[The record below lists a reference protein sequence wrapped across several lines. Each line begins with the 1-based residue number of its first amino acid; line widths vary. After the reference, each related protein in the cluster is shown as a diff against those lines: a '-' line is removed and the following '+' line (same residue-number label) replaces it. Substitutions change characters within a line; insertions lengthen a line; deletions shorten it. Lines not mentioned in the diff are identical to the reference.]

1 MTREEFLLLRCEKIE
16 AYGKKI
22 DDIVK
27 KLDKQLKTPWVQAYV
42 QADIDPRH
50 LDFIMEDGVQDVLS
64 YREGVRCCMMGDVYP
79 RDRVLKGDS
88 SFDMGYNNEYAL
100 EQLKDVESRTE
111 KPIYEDLG

>member
-1 MTREEFLLLRCEKIE
+1 MTREEFLLLRCKNIE
-16 AYGKKI
+16 SAGKKI
-22 DDIVK
+22 DDIIK
-27 KLDKQLKTPWVQAYV
+27 KLDKQLKTPL

-50 LDFIMEDGVQDVLS
+50 FDFIMQDGVQDTAS
-64 YREGVRCCMMGDVYP
+64 YREGCRDCMEGNVYQ

-88 SFDMGYNNEYAL
+88 SYDQGYGNEYAL

>member
-1 MTREEFLLLRCEKIE
+1 MTKEEFLLLRCEKIE

-27 KLDKQLKTPWVQAYV
+27 KLDKQLKTPTV
-42 QADIDPRH
+42 DIDPRH
-50 LDFIMEDGVQDVLS
+50 FDFIMEDGVQDVIS
-64 YREGVRCCMMGDVYP
+64 YRQGVRDCMEGNVYQ

-88 SFDMGYNNEYAL
+88 SYDIGYNNEYAL

-111 KPIYEDLG
+111 EPTYEDLG

>member
-27 KLDKQLKTPWVQAYV
+27 KLDRQLKTPTV
-42 QADIDPRH
+42 DIDPRH
-50 LDFIMEDGVQDVLS
+50 FDFIMQDGVQDVIS
-64 YREGVRCCMMGDVYP
+64 YREGVRDCMEGNVYQ

-88 SFDMGYNNEYAL
+88 SYDIGYNNEYGL

-111 KPIYEDLG
+111 EPTYEDLG

>member
-27 KLDKQLKTPWVQAYV
+27 KLDRQLKTPTV
-42 QADIDPRH
+42 DIDPRH
-50 LDFIMEDGVQDVLS
+50 FDFIMQDGVQDVIS
-64 YREGVRCCMMGDVYP
+64 YREGVRDCMEGNVYQ

-88 SFDMGYNNEYAL
+88 SYDIGYNNEYAL

-111 KPIYEDLG
+111 EPTYEDLG

>member
-27 KLDKQLKTPWVQAYV
+27 KLDKQLKTPTV
-42 QADIDPRH
+42 DIDPRH
-50 LDFIMEDGVQDVLS
+50 FDFIMKDGVQDVIS
-64 YREGVRCCMMGDVYP
+64 YREGVRDCMEGNVYQ

-88 SFDMGYNNEYAL
+88 SYDIGYNNEYAL

-111 KPIYEDLG
+111 KPTYEDLGWVHI

>member
-1 MTREEFLLLRCEKIE
+1 MNKDEFLLLRCEKIE

-27 KLDKQLKTPWVQAYV
+27 KLDKQLKAPL
-42 QADIDPRH
+42 QADIDTRH
-50 LDFIMEDGVQDVLS
+50 FDFIMEDGVQDVIS
-64 YREGVRCCMMGDVYP
+64 YRQGVRDCMEGNVYQ

-88 SFDMGYNNEYAL
+88 SYDIGYNNEYAL

-111 KPIYEDLG
+111 EPTYEDLG

>member
-1 MTREEFLLLRCEKIE
+1 MTREEFLLLRCKNIE
-16 AYGKKI
+16 SAGNKI
-22 DDIVK
+22 DDIIK
-27 KLDKQLKTPWVQAYV
+27 KLDKILKKPWVQAYV
-42 QADIDPRH
+42 QTDIDPRH
-50 LDFIMEDGVQDVLS
+50 LDFIVEDGVQDVIS
-64 YREGVRCCMMGDVYP
+64 YREGVRCCMRGDVYP

>member
-1 MTREEFLLLRCEKIE
+1 MTKEEFLLLRCEKIE
-16 AYGKKI
+16 EYGKKI

-50 LDFIMEDGVQDVLS
+50 LDFIMEDGVQ
-64 YREGVRCCMMGDVYP
+64 REGCRDVMEGNVYQ

-88 SFDMGYNNEYAL
+88 SYDIGYNNEYAL
-100 EQLKDVESRTE
+100 EQLKEFESRTE
-111 KPIYEDLG
+111 EPTYEDLG

>member
-27 KLDKQLKTPWVQAYV
+27 KLDKQLKTPL

-50 LDFIMEDGVQDVLS
+50 FDFIMEDGVQDIAS
-64 YREGVRCCMMGDVYP
+64 YREGCRDCMEGNVYQ

-88 SFDMGYNNEYAL
+88 SYDIGYNNEYAL

-111 KPIYEDLG
+111 EPIYEDLG

>member
-1 MTREEFLLLRCEKIE
+1 MTKEEFLLLRCEKIE

-27 KLDKQLKTPWVQAYV
+27 KLDKQLKTPTV
-42 QADIDPRH
+42 DIDPRH
-50 LDFIMEDGVQDVLS
+50 FDFIMEDGVQDVIS
-64 YREGVRCCMMGDVYP
+64 YRQGVRDCMEGNVYQ

-88 SFDMGYNNEYAL
+88 SYDIGYNNEYGL

-111 KPIYEDLG
+111 EPTYEDLG

>member
-27 KLDKQLKTPWVQAYV
+27 KLDKQLKTPL

-50 LDFIMEDGVQDVLS
+50 FDFIMKDGVQDVIS
-64 YREGVRCCMMGDVYP
+64 YREGVRDCMEGNVYQ

-88 SFDMGYNNEYAL
+88 SYDIGYNNEYAL

-111 KPIYEDLG
+111 EPTYEDLG

>member
-1 MTREEFLLLRCEKIE
+1 MTKEEFLLLRCEKIE

-27 KLDKQLKTPWVQAYV
+27 KLDKQLKTPTV
-42 QADIDPRH
+42 DIDPRH
-50 LDFIMEDGVQDVLS
+50 FDFIMEDGVQDVIS
-64 YREGVRCCMMGDVYP
+64 YREGVRDCMEGNVYQ

-88 SFDMGYNNEYAL
+88 SYDIGYNNEYAL

-111 KPIYEDLG
+111 EPTYEDLG

>member
-27 KLDKQLKTPWVQAYV
+27 KLDRQLKTPTV
-42 QADIDPRH
+42 DIDPRH
-50 LDFIMEDGVQDVLS
+50 FDFIMQDGVQDVIS
-64 YREGVRCCMMGDVYP
+64 YREGVRDCMEGNVYQ

-88 SFDMGYNNEYAL
+88 SYDIGYNNEYAL

-111 KPIYEDLG
+111 EPIYEDLGWVHI

>member
-1 MTREEFLLLRCEKIE
+1 MTREECLLLRCEKIE

-27 KLDKQLKTPWVQAYV
+27 KLDKKLKTPL

-50 LDFIMEDGVQDVLS
+50 FDFIMQDGVQDVIS
-64 YREGVRCCMMGDVYP
+64 YREGVRDCMEGNVYQ

-88 SFDMGYNNEYAL
+88 SYDIGYNNEYAL

-111 KPIYEDLG
+111 EPIYEDLG